1 MYLKMLNIETVKD
14 RERFAAIKNIRIKVF
29 QEEQGVAAELE
40 FDGLDNIAIQL
51 LAYLDGKAVGTARIR
66 EINTTTA
73 KIERLA
79 ILPEARRKGIGK
91 KLMQS
96 ALQVIDRQQKT
107 TAIVHAQAYIS
118 QLYRQLGFEIVGEQF
133 SEAGIAHVKMVKQLS

>member
-1 MYLKMLNIETVKD
+1 MLNIETVKY
-14 RERFAAIKNIRIKVF
+14 RERFAAIKNIRVRVF

-40 FDGLDNIAIQL
+40 FDGLDDSAIQL
-51 LAYLDGKAVGTARIR
+51 LAYLDNKAVGTARIR
-66 EINTTTA
+66 EIDATTA

-91 KLMQS
+91 KLMQR

-107 TAIVHAQAYIS
+107 TAIVHAQAYIA
-118 QLYRQLGFEIVGEQF
+118 QLYRQLGFEIVGKEF